1 MKSPLGRPLPVALV
15 TLVTFNFCQEAH
27 AQESPS
33 SPSASPAPGASPG
46 SIQGEQPPGST
57 APPPPPAAAPLPGAS
72 PAASTPPS
80 RKWYDAIKLEGFVD
94 AYAGVNTLS
103 PKPQSG
109 QNLGRA
115 FDVTNGFAVHWAG
128 LNASVA
134 PEPVGATVGLRFG
147 PGALLYNAGPD
158 SGAGL
163 ALVKQAFVAW
173 KPVSGVPLQID
184 FGKFDTWIGA
194 EVADSQYN
202 MTYTRSALFTTQP
215 LFHTGVRVDIAASE
229 QLDFKLYAVNGY
241 NNSIDNNAMKT
252 FGATAGITPIKD
264 IAVYLNYIGGPEQ
277 NDLAPGMMGAPAT
290 IVPGANGRWRHLADV
305 VADVRFGRGRVLA
318 NADFATEKLAAGTLS
333 MSDPEKSVSW
343 YGGNLTFGYAVTDLF
358 AFAVRGGYLADPDGY
373 VAPLWGAPAG
383 QKASVVDGTLT
394 LSVTPTPNLMIKL
407 EPRVDSVSSDASGFE
422 GSFPKAPD
430 AAAPGVSKTLFTT
443 TLGVVAT
450 TN

>member
-1 MKSPLGRPLPVALV
+1 MKSRLRHPLSAALFTLVAVSRPLASRA
-15 TLVTFNFCQEAH
+15 QEAPNSTGSG
-27 AQESPS
+27 APATPS
-33 SPSASPAPGASPG
+33 SAEPTPPPTSPPPGVPPASAPSPAPAG
-46 SIQGEQPPGST
+46 
-57 APPPPPAAAPLPGAS
+57 
-72 PAASTPPS
+72 
-80 RKWYDAIKLEGFVD
+80 KWYDGVKLEGFVD
-94 AYAGVNTLS
+94 AYASINALS

-109 QNLGRA
+109 QNLGRN
-115 FDVTNGFAVHWAG
+115 FDATNGFAMHWAG
-128 LNASVA
+128 LTASVA
-134 PEPVGATVGLRFG
+134 PQPVGATVGLRFG
-147 PGALLYNAGPD
+147 PGALLYNAGSD
-158 SGAGL
+158 SVTGL
-163 ALVKQAFVAW
+163 AFVKQAFVAW
-173 KPVSGVPLQID
+173 KPVEGVPLQID

-215 LFHTGVRVDIAASE
+215 LFHTGVRVDYAVSE
-229 QLDFKLYAVNGY
+229 QLDFKVYAVNGY

-264 IAVYLNYIGGPEQ
+264 VAVYLNYIGGPEQ
-277 NDLAPGMMGAPAT
+277 NDFAPGMMGAPPTVVA
-290 IVPGANGRWRHLADV
+290 GANGRWRHLADA

-318 NADFATEKLAAGTLS
+318 NADYATEKLAAGTLA
-333 MSDPEKSVSW
+333 MGDPEKSVSW

-383 QKASVVDGTLT
+383 QATSVVDGTLT

-407 EPRVDSVSSDASGFE
+407 EPRVDAVSSDQSGFE

>member
-1 MKSPLGRPLPVALV
+1 MKSPPGFPLPIALV
-15 TLVTFNFCQEAH
+15 TLVAVGWPQAVH
-27 AQESPS
+27 AQDPPS
-33 SPSASPAPGASPG
+33 GAPGV
-46 SIQGEQPPGST
+46 PPGST
-57 APPPPPAAAPLPGAS
+57 QGEQTPGALPPPPLAPAAPSPGAAPS
-72 PAASTPPS
+72 PPPS
-80 RKWYDAIKLEGFVD
+80 RKWYDGIKLEGFVD
-94 AYAGVNTLS
+94 AYAGVNANS

-115 FDVTNGFAVHWAG
+115 FDVTNGFAMHWAG

-147 PGALLYNAGPD
+147 PSALIYNAGPD
-158 SGAGL
+158 AAAGL
-163 ALVKQAFVAW
+163 GFVKQAFVAW
-173 KPVSGVPLQID
+173 KPVNGVPVQID

-194 EVADSQYN
+194 EVADTQYN

-252 FGATAGITPIKD
+252 FGATAAFTPVKEMGI
-264 IAVYLNYIGGPEQ
+264 YLNYIGGPEQ
-277 NDLAPGMMGAPAT
+277 NDFAPGMMGSPGT
-290 IVPGANGRWRHLADV
+290 VVPGANGRWRHLADL
-305 VADVRFGRGRVLA
+305 VADVKFGRGRVLV
-318 NADFATEKLAAGTLS
+318 NADYATEKLAAGTLS
-333 MSDPEKSVSW
+333 MSDPEKSVKW
-343 YGGNLTFGYAVTDLF
+343 YGGNLTVGYAVTDLF

-373 VAPLWGAPAG
+373 VAPLWGAPIG
-383 QKASVVDGTLT
+383 QAASVVDGTLT

-407 EPRVDSVSSDASGFE
+407 EPRIDSVSSDQSGFE